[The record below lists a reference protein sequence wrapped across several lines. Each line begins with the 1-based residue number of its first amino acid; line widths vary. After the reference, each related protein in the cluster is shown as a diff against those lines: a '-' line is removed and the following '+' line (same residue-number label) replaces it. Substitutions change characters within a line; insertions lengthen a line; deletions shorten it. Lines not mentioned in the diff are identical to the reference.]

1 MTDSCYR
8 ALNDYTFS
16 QVALLPL
23 LDLSTTGRGV
33 GWLISYIISSAVAL
47 YPDCL
52 SVSHFLPFLSLLP
65 PRMGGLTLTM
75 AGWPA

>member
-23 LDLSTTGRGV
+23 LVLSTTGRGV
-33 GWLISYIISSAVAL
+33 GWLISYIISSAVTL

-52 SVSHFLPFLSLLP
+52 TFPSFSFASSS
-65 PRMGGLTLTM
+65 
-75 AGWPA
+75 